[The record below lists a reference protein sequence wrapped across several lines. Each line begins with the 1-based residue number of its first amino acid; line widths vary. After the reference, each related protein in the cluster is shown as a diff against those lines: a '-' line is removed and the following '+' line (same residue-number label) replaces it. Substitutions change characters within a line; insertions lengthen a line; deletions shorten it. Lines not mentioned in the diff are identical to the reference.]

1 MFIAL
6 QHGEYAMPKHTV
18 RKRTA
23 HTNGSEAKGKYVVEI
38 DRTEQNGEL
47 KRVPFRQRDA
57 ALRLAELI
65 VRKRNSKVR
74 VLNPNGFEI
83 FPC

>member
-1 MFIAL
+1 
-6 QHGEYAMPKHTV
+6 MPKHTV

-23 HTNGSEAKGKYVVEI
+23 HTNGSEAKGKYVVVI
-38 DRTEQNGEL
+38 DRTEQNGEEKE
-47 KRVPFRQRDA
+47 KRVPFRQLDA

-65 VRKRNSKVR
+65 VRKRKSKVR
-74 VLNPNGFEI
+74 VLNPHGQEI